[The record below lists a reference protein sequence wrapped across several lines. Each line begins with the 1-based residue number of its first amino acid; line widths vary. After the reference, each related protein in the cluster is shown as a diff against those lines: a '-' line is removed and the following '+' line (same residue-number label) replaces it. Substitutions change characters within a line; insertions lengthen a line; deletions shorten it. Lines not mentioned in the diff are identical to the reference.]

1 MHSPHSIAWLALLAV
16 CAGCTASDPPVP
28 ITHIVGNDQRSAM
41 LARLGDDMRRNG
53 DPASALGIYLAASAA
68 DPANAGVLQRMG
80 AAFLAMNDAPRAEQ
94 AFRGALAGEPGDRTA
109 QRGLALS
116 LLAQGRAAEVL
127 PILQKLAA
135 GSSDPALLR
144 AEGVALDMVG
154 MPREAQAVYR
164 QALRL
169 DPIDAD
175 LHGNL
180 ALSLA
185 LSGDAADAMTEMQA
199 AIAAPDPD
207 PRQNANA
214 VLVLALTGNEDAA
227 RIRGDATVGPAATE
241 VLLARAQQAAAATDP
256 RQRAVAIG
264 LLTGNAAGQPT
275 LSSTLLPTPAALT
288 APPGP
293 EAAAARAA
301 PPRPK
306 PASPQTPSGPLP
318 SDSPAAAP

>member
-1 MHSPHSIAWLALLAV
+1 MHSSHSIAWLPLLAV
-16 CAGCTASDPPVP
+16 CAGCAASDPPVP
-28 ITHIVGNDQRSAM
+28 TTHIVGNNQRSAM

-68 DPANAGVLQRMG
+68 DPANVGVLQRMG

-94 AFRGALAGEPGDRTA
+94 AFRGALSSEPGDRTA
-109 QRGLALS
+109 QQGLALS
-116 LLAQGRAAEVL
+116 LLAQGRPAEAL

-135 GSSDPALLR
+135 GSSDPRLLR

-154 MPREAQAVYR
+154 RPNEAQAVYR

-169 DPIDAD
+169 NPIDAD

-199 AIAAPDPD
+199 AIAAPEPD
-207 PRQNANA
+207 PRQNANS
-214 VLVLALTGNEDAA
+214 VLVLALTGNDDAA
-227 RIRGDATVGPAATE
+227 RVRGDATVGPAATE

-256 RQRAVAIG
+256 RARAMAIG
-264 LLTGNAAGQPT
+264 LLTGNGAGQP

-293 EAAAARAA
+293 ETAAAPAMA
-301 PPRPK
+301 PPPM
-306 PASPQTPSGPLP
+306 PAPPQTPSGPLL
-318 SDSPAAAP
+318 SGSPAAAR

>member
-1 MHSPHSIAWLALLAV
+1 MQSPHSITWLALLAI

-28 ITHIVGNDQRSAM
+28 TTHILGNDQRSAM

-94 AFRGALAGEPGDRTA
+94 AFRGALVSEPGDRTA

-116 LLAQGRAAEVL
+116 LLAQGRAADAL

-135 GSSDPALLR
+135 GSSDPGLLR

-154 MPREAQAVYR
+154 RPGEAQLVYR

-169 DPIDAD
+169 NPIDAD

-185 LSGDAADAMTEMQA
+185 LSGDAADALTEMQA

-207 PRQNANA
+207 PRENANA
-214 VLVLALTGNEDAA
+214 VLVLALTGNSDAA
-227 RIRGDATVGPAATE
+227 RVRGDATIGPAATE

-256 RQRAVAIG
+256 RARAMAIG
-264 LLTGNAAGQPT
+264 LLTGNGAGQPP
-275 LSSTLLPTPAALT
+275 LSSTLLPAALT
-288 APPGP
+288 APPAP
-293 EAAAARAA
+293 EAAADPAAA
-301 PPRPK
+301 PRPT

-318 SDSPAAAP
+318 SGSPAAAR